1 MVGIREQKLE
11 RRITEARKD
20 EQIERDEPED
30 VTHIT

>member
-11 RRITEARKD
+11 RRMTDARIDQQIACDEA
-20 EQIERDEPED
+20 ED